1 MARVDE
7 LRDQRG
13 RALQEARSIAEKAA
27 GEKRVK
33 TDDEQRQYDLH
44 IGDVSK
50 LGKEIDDEVRL
61 LETERELATVAVRT
75 AAKQS
80 GTEKPVEDK
89 FTINFRKMI
98 LDGERSL
105 NNEAERKISFIK
117 KFSKRSSTL
126 LDVGAGLGN
135 FAVCASYNGFKVEI
149 LDRSKWA
156 VGYVKKNFNIEG
168 YVSTLYESKLP
179 EAKFDIVTAWDVI
192 EHLTNPL
199 LGFKTLNM
207 LLKRSGFLFLTTP
220 NIDSIDSKIL
230 GKRWYGF
237 KKIPEHVVYFSPSTI
252 RLFAKRAGFEVLEI
266 KNWGFV
272 RNWQFMADKLK
283 IYNAR
288 LGGLFEKQ
296 LKFIGIQNKDVY
308 FPFIDMM
315 VVLKKR

>member
-1 MARVDE
+1 MHKFKCSLCENDKQKIVYDSGRFKVVRCLSCGLGLLLPQPSEKSLDNFYS
-7 LRDQRG
+7 RDYFKKDSDSFGYKNYIQ
-13 RALQEARSIAEKAA
+13 
-27 GEKRVK
+27 
-33 TDDEQRQYDLH
+33 
-44 IGDVSK
+44 
-50 LGKEIDDEVRL
+50 
-61 LETERELATVAVRT
+61 
-75 AAKQS
+75 
-80 GTEKPVEDK
+80 
-89 FTINFRKMI
+89 M
-98 LDGERSL
+98 ERSL

-252 RLFAKRAGFEVLEI
+252 RLFAERTGFEVLEI